1 MNDGSKPLE
10 NPKHER
16 FALLLASGEVSASEA
31 YRLRVSSKGTA
42 KSSHEAASRLA
53 ESVKVA
59 SRIQWLKA
67 EAVKKAEQKAG
78 AVTLSMA
85 EKLEFCARVVK
96 LNTLREIDGDD
107 GDLVNGITFD
117 AMGRQVM
124 KIPCKL
130 AAMKLHND
138 LAGDGAEAKGQSALA
153 ALVSKLRK

>member
-1 MNDGSKPLE
+1 MNNGSKPLE

-31 YRLRVSSKGTA
+31 YRLRVSAKGTA

-96 LNTLREIDGDD
+96 LNTLEAIDEEKN
-107 GDLVNGITFD
+107 GDLVNGVEFGEF
-117 AMGRQVM
+117 GRKL